1 MAWAA
6 TSSKRELRIQHIG
19 QKLRV
24 YEVCVDV
31 IEASEVELDGQCDSV
46 SIETDEAD
54 LRHARTLIYETR
66 NKLFSPFVADTNKCM
81 LSV

>member
-1 MAWAA
+1 
-6 TSSKRELRIQHIG
+6 LGIQHIG

-46 SIETDEAD
+46 GLETDEAD

-66 NKLFSPFVADTNKCM
+66 NYIFSLFVADTNKCM
-81 LSV
+81 LSVQDVSSMAP